1 MSDSPEQIRSNI
13 ERTRRELGSDVDAL
27 ADKVTPAKIV
37 SRQTDK
43 VKNAIGS
50 VRDSVMG
57 AASASG
63 ESAAGSVSDAT
74 DAVARKAKG
83 NPMAV
88 GLIAFGVGWLAAS
101 LIPASE
107 KEKELASSLKDAAE
121 PLVQEVTEAAKDL
134 AGTLRQPAQDAAA
147 AVKDAASDAVDTVKS
162 DAATAADDLK
172 GEAVDAAST
181 VKAESSRSQSTT
193 TGASLLASSGT
204 ADPGRNY

>member
-1 MSDSPEQIRSNI
+1 MSDSPEEIRNNI

-43 VKNAIGS
+43 VKSAIGS

-57 AASASG
+57 AASDTG
-63 ESAAGSVSDAT
+63 ESAVGSVSNAT
-74 DAVARKAKG
+74 DTVARQAKG

-88 GLIAFGVGWLAAS
+88 GLIAFGVGLLVAS

-121 PLVQEVTEAAKDL
+121 PLVQEVTDVAKDL

-147 AVKDAASDAVDTVKS
+147 AVKDAASDAVGTVKA
-162 DAATAADDLK
+162 DAATAVDDVK
-172 GEAVDAAST
+172 GEAADAVHA
-181 VKAESSRSQSTT
+181 VKAE
-193 TGASLLASSGT
+193 
-204 ADPGRNY
+204 ADQGRTY